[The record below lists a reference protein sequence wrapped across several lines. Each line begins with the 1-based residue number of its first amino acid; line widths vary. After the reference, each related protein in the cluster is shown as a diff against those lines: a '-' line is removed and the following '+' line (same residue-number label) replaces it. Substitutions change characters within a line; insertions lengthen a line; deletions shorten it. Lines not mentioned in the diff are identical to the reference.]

1 MPPYATLVQLLV
13 PQLLTPVL
21 SAAGYTVTT
30 RGCAAEAIKLI
41 EGGLAFDAVV
51 TDTDMPDMDG
61 YTFARALRA
70 MQACRRTPI
79 IALAAQ
85 ANDKAMKAA
94 RASGIDAV
102 AGKFD
107 RKLLL
112 ETLADALDRAELGGQ
127 MLEDRIIAESAA

>member
-1 MPPYATLVQLLV
+1 M
-13 PQLLTPVL
+13 LTPVL

-30 RGCAAEAIKLI
+30 RDSATDALRLI
-41 EGGLAFDAVV
+41 ESGVGFDAVV
-51 TDTDMPDMDG
+51 TDTDMPEMDG

-70 MQACRRTPI
+70 MSSCARTPI

-85 ANDKAMKAA
+85 ANDKALKAA

-107 RKLLL
+107 RRMLL
-112 ETLADALDRAELGGQ
+112 ETLSEALDKAELGAQG
-127 MLEDRIIAESAA
+127 LEDRIIAENAA